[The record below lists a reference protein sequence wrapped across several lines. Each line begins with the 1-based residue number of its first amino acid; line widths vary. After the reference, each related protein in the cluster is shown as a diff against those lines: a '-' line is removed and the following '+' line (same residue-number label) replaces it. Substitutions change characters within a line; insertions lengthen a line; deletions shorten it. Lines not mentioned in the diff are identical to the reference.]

1 MDITYYKEPW
11 EHGVIDNFFDNDT
24 LSHVYKVSKKFVHKF
39 GFSKFE
45 DKIVREYFENKFDTK
60 GTDCLLEFS
69 LIKPMSTPFR
79 QNGEPLTIHDEDPK
93 KKLSVAV
100 YLEPKIS
107 EGTIIYDSN
116 KKFVKKIEWVRNRAL
131 FFKGQQG
138 ITWHSFG
145 NPFKTHRLTLN
156 YFML

>member
-69 LIKPMSTPFR
+69 LLKPLGTFK
-79 QNGEPLTIHDEDPK
+79 IHDEKDW
-93 KKLSVAV
+93 KKLSVVV